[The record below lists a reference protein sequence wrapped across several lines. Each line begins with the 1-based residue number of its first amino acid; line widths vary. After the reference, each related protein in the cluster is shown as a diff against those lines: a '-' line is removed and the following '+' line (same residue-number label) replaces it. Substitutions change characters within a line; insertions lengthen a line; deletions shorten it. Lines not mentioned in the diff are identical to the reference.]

1 MGVQHLNSLIC
12 SQCETAVKKQN
23 LSENRGKRVAVD
35 ASIFMYRYKENDVL
49 LENVYNL
56 INILKKN
63 DITPCFIFDGK
74 PPEEKSAVLKAR
86 RKERENA
93 ATEYNKLMDMVEN
106 KEIADMDKAQ
116 VAAKLET
123 LKHKMTKITME
134 DIYRVRQ
141 LLDGL
146 GVIWIEAKGE
156 ADLLC
161 AKLCIKRY
169 VDACLSDDMDM
180 FVYGCPVVWRHLS
193 ILQETIYR
201 YDLNEI
207 CKCLELTKQQL
218 REVCVASGTDYSY
231 GSSKKTNL
239 NASLKLM
246 KRYINSQ
253 SKDGFYEW
261 LDANTDYVDDMYA
274 LYANLGMFDT
284 TYVYVDPKV
293 FGKKGKM
300 KYKAGDLQKMK
311 EAMECENFFFPY

>member
-1 MGVQHLNSLIC
+1 MGVQYLNSLIC
-12 SQCETAVKKQN
+12 SQCESAVKKHN
-23 LSENRGKRVAVD
+23 LSDFRGKRVAID
-35 ASIFMYRYKENDVL
+35 ASIFMYKYKEHGVL
-49 LENVYNL
+49 MENVYNL

-63 DITPCFIFDGK
+63 EITPCFIFDGK
-74 PPEEKSAVLKAR
+74 PPEEKSAILKAR
-86 RKERENA
+86 RKERETA
-93 ATEYNKLMDMVEN
+93 ATEYNMLVQAVEN
-106 KEIADMDKAQ
+106 NEIDEKDRVK
-116 VAAKLET
+116 VEAKMET
-123 LKHKMTKITME
+123 LKHKMTRITME

-169 VDACLSDDMDM
+169 VDACMSDDMDM

-193 ILQETIYR
+193 ILQETVFR

-231 GSSKKTNL
+231 GSAKKTNL

-246 KRYINSQ
+246 KRYINSN
-253 SKDGFYEW
+253 SKEGFYEW

-284 TYVYVDPKV
+284 TYVYVDTKV

-300 KYKAGDLQKMK
+300 RYKAGDNELVKK
-311 EAMECENFFFPY
+311 SMECENFFFPN

>member
-12 SQCETAVKKQN
+12 SQCENAVKKQN
-23 LSENRGKRVAVD
+23 LSEFRGKRVAVD
-35 ASIFMYRYKENDVL
+35 ASIFMYRYKENGVL
-49 LENVYNL
+49 MENVYNL
-56 INILKKN
+56 INIMKKN

-74 PPEEKSAVLKAR
+74 PPEEKAAVLKAR
-86 RKERENA
+86 RKERDNA
-93 ATEYNKLMDMVEN
+93 ATEYNKLSEMVE
-106 KEIADMDKAQ
+106 KKQVADKDKAQ
-116 VAAKLET
+116 VAAKMET
-123 LKHKMTKITME
+123 LKHKMTKITMD

-169 VDACLSDDMDM
+169 VDVCLSDDMDM

-193 ILQETIYR
+193 ILQETVYR

-246 KRYINSQ
+246 KRYISSQ
-253 SKDGFYEW
+253 SKEGFYEW

-274 LYANLGMFDT
+274 LYANLAMFDT

-293 FGKKGKM
+293 FGKKGRM
-300 KYKAGDLQKMK
+300 KYKAVDNDKIK
-311 EAMECENFFFPY
+311 KAMSCENFFFPY